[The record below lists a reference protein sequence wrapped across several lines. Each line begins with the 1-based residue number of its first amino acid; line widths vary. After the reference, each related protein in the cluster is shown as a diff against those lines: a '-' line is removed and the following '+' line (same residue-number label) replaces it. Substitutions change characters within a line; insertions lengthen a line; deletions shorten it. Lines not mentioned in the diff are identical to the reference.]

1 VKNKLL
7 TLAGALALLAVL
19 GTYYAKPLLAQV
31 RAALVSDV
39 DNPARGFVQLSF
51 LAVLPPGFQ
60 TEVLRFDPKFVVP
73 AGKRLVIDMVSASTS
88 TLQAGVSPRD
98 LWIVSGSSPSV
109 CAEGI
114 GLAPVVMMPLTYEGT
129 DYNDGPEYGGLA
141 RTQAYIDTAMC
152 LAVEINHNQPV
163 NDMTAWQ
170 VAISGHLVTLP

>member
-1 VKNKLL
+1 MKNKLL
-7 TLAGALALLAVL
+7 TLAGALALVAVL

-51 LAVLPPGFQ
+51 LASLPPGFQ
-60 TEVLRFDPKFVVP
+60 TPVLNFDPKFVVP
-73 AGKRLVIDMVSASTS
+73 TGKRLVIDMVSASTS
-88 TLQAGVSPRD
+88 TLQAGVSPKD
-98 LWIVSGSSPSV
+98 LWIGSGSSPTNCSIGF
-109 CAEGI
+109 GI
-114 GLAPVVMMPLTYEGT
+114 TPVVMMPLTYEGT
-129 DYNDGPEYGGLA
+129 NSTSGPQYGGLA
-141 RTQAYIDTAMC
+141 RTQAYIDTGMC